1 MPNNNV
7 YKIAYGDGFLEAKLP
22 ERTRIIKAP
31 PPLPPLPNLE
41 QAVREALES
50 PIAHEPLSKLV
61 NSKSKVTIAFDDPS
75 GSNAPI
81 KKPDVREVVI
91 KVLLQ
96 ELDKLGVSHHN
107 IQLICANALHR
118 KWTRREL
125 ATILG
130 DDITLSFAPGKLY
143 CHDAEDRE
151 NLVYLGDTERGFEV
165 EVNRAVVDSDQLIYV
180 NNTRTPFNGGWKSI
194 VVGLSSYRS
203 IRQHH
208 RPFPRASG
216 KSVFDPKRSSFQKLL
231 WEMGDVIAKELAK
244 KGRRIFTIETA
255 LNNAQP
261 MEVTAVF
268 AGHPPEVHVETLK
281 WVEKQQVVEV
291 QGQSDVAIYGIH
303 NQMEGYSALST
314 INPILVRN
322 QGLAYSFFMFQNKPL
337 VRQGGIVILVHPC
350 EPTFNE
356 IHFPSYIE
364 LFEKILPKIQ
374 DPFEIWDLYA
384 EDFAHRPEYIYKYR
398 YGYAYHGVH
407 PLILWGQA
415 AYPLRQVSKVFL
427 AGAKDFETARL
438 MGFEPFATV
447 EEAIAEAER
456 ILGKDCSIS
465 YPVMPPTV
473 ICDVQ

>member
-1 MPNNNV
+1 
-7 YKIAYGDGFLEAKLP
+7 
-22 ERTRIIKAP
+22 
-31 PPLPPLPNLE
+31 
-41 QAVREALES
+41 
-50 PIAHEPLSKLV
+50 
-61 NSKSKVTIAFDDPS
+61 
-75 GSNAPI
+75 
-81 KKPDVREVVI
+81 
-91 KVLLQ
+91 
-96 ELDKLGVSHHN
+96 
-107 IQLICANALHR
+107 
-118 KWTRREL
+118 
-125 ATILG
+125 
-130 DDITLSFAPGKLY
+130 
-143 CHDAEDRE
+143 
-151 NLVYLGDTERGFEV
+151 
-165 EVNRAVVDSDQLIYV
+165 
-180 NNTRTPFNGGWKSI
+180 
-194 VVGLSSYRS
+194 
-203 IRQHH
+203 
-208 RPFPRASG
+208 
-216 KSVFDPKRSSFQKLL
+216 
-231 WEMGDVIAKELAK
+231 
-244 KGRRIFTIETA
+244 
-255 LNNAQP
+255 